1 MEMRLLKMKLRNFK
15 GIRDFTLDCPGGG
28 NVTIYGQNKAGK
40 TSIADAISW
49 LLFSRDS
56 RGQAQFEIKTL
67 DQTGEA
73 LHNLE
78 HEVEAVFLGEKQVT
92 LKKVF
97 SEKYTKK
104 RGSLTADF
112 TGHQTDHYV
121 DDVPVTMAQYKTKV
135 AEISITDD
143 RFSLLTNPNAFVSLH
158 WKDQRQLLL
167 DICGDVRDA
176 DIIAVNPDLAQ
187 LPAILDGKSCDDRKK
202 IVMGQRKKIN
212 EEITGIPGLIDE
224 LSRNLPELTTSN
236 TALLINNLT
245 KLRGQLETK
254 NTAIAQAQ
262 AGGGVAELR
271 TNITEI
277 NGKIKDIENRLIS
290 TRAVA
295 IQGMRDDLSA
305 KKDELA
311 DLRRN
316 LKNAESNI
324 GIAQA
329 DLAHSAETKASL
341 IEKYGEIKASCFAA
355 GACQH
360 CGALPEHQPE
370 AEGLQAK
377 FNETR
382 AKLLEDNIA
391 KGKATAAIMVS
402 LVSEIKEL
410 GGIIARFQLSIGES
424 EKAIAKI
431 ENDIATTPA
440 VNVDL
445 NTDAQALVNERT
457 AIEKQIEAIS
467 NGGDNSVLNGLNIE
481 KETINAEIAKNES
494 LLAAIEQSQN
504 IHTRITELKADEK
517 RLAAEYA
524 KLEGHLFLI
533 ERFETLRSEA
543 LSEKVNGK
551 FRVVSFKLFNSQVNG
566 GIEPCCEATI
576 NGVPYSSANSAAR
589 VQAGLS
595 IISVLS
601 DYYEFH
607 PVVFIDNR
615 ESVTEIPE
623 LKAQVISLVVF
634 PGWPIY
640 DDLHKEIIGFVPCNE
655 LVVCSGGEKQPQL
668 PEDWEDMVIPYT
680 GKDLVEAVPVA
691 LAA

>member
-1 MEMRLLKMKLRNFK
+1 MEMRLLRMKLRNFK

-28 NVTIYGQNKAGK
+28 NVTIYGQNSTGK

-49 LLFSRDS
+49 LLFSKDS

-67 DQTGEA
+67 TDTGEA
-73 LHNLE
+73 IHNLE
-78 HEVEAVFLGEKQVT
+78 HEVEAVFLGEKEVK
-92 LKKVF
+92 LRKVY

-112 TGHQTDHYV
+112 TGHATDHYV
-121 DDVPVTMAQYKTKV
+121 DDVPVTMAQYKANV

-143 RFSLLTNPNAFVSLH
+143 RFTLLTNPSAFVNLH

-176 DIIAVNPDLAQ
+176 DIIALNPDLVQ

-202 IVMGQRKKIN
+202 IVMAQRKKIN
-212 EEITGIPGLIDE
+212 EEITGLPGRIDE

-245 KLRGQLETK
+245 KLRGQLEVK

-262 AGGGVAELR
+262 AGGGLAELR
-271 TNITEI
+271 EKIADI

-290 TRAVA
+290 ARAAA
-295 IQGMRDDLSA
+295 IQGMRDDLST

-311 DLRRN
+311 ALRRK

-360 CGALPEHQPE
+360 CGALPEHQQE
-370 AEGLQAK
+370 SEGLQAK
-377 FNETR
+377 FNENR
-382 AKLLEDNIA
+382 SKLLEDNIT
-391 KGKATAAIMVS
+391 KGKATAKRMDDLTA
-402 LVSEIKEL
+402 EIKIL
-410 GGIIARFQLSIGES
+410 GGDIARLQLQIGET

-431 ENDIATTPA
+431 ENNIATTPA

-445 NTDAQALVNERT
+445 NFDAQALVNERT

-467 NGGDNSVLNGLNIE
+467 NGGDNSALNGLVIE

-494 LLAAIEQSQN
+494 LLAAIEQSQS
-504 IHTRITELKADEK
+504 ITLRIAELKADEQ
-517 RLAAEYA
+517 RLSAEYA

-543 LSEKVNGK
+543 LSSKVNGK
-551 FRVVSFKLFNSQVNG
+551 FKVVSFKLFNSQVNG

-589 VQAGLS
+589 VQAGLD
-595 IISVLS
+595 IINTLS
-601 DYYEFH
+601 DYYGFRS
-607 PVVFIDNR
+607 VIFIDNR

-623 LKAQVISLVVF
+623 MKAQVISLVVS
-634 PGWPIY
+634 PG
-640 DDLHKEIIGFVPCNE
+640 DETLR
-655 LVVCSGGEKQPQL
+655 
-668 PEDWEDMVIPYT
+668 
-680 GKDLVEAVPVA
+680 VETAQ
-691 LAA
+691 